1 MNKVE
6 LLSPAG
12 DLERAKIAIDFNA
25 NAVYCGGKAYSL
37 RARADNFDLTE
48 LKEIINYAH
57 KHKAKVYVVTN
68 ILCHNAFV
76 PGFVKYLKALA
87 KLNPDAYICADP
99 YIIST
104 IHKLYPKKQIHV
116 STQQSICNSKAALF
130 WKKQGASRI
139 ITAREIDFKN
149 IKLMCKRL
157 KGIIDVE
164 YFIHGAHCVGYS
176 GHCTMSNNF
185 ALRDAN
191 VGGCAQSCR
200 WKWVLM
206 DKNHKVI
213 SNKFIMSAKDIC
225 QVRNLPKLLES
236 GLVSFKIEGRMKSV
250 HYIATV
256 VNTYAHE
263 MKDYYAKKLTPSRIK
278 MYEKEVDKAANRET
292 SYAWFKGSPT
302 NKQMLY
308 GDENKKLNQN
318 FAFIIDKNL
327 KDGYYEIISK
337 NYFTTKNKFEVFGKN
352 HDLINIKISKI
363 IDVKL
368 NQEVKKVNRPMYHY
382 IIKTNNKKLQVGD
395 IGRIKKV

>member
-6 LLSPAG
+6 LLAPAG
-12 DLERAKIAIDFNA
+12 DLGRAKLAIDFNA
-25 NAVYCGGKAYSL
+25 DAVYCGGKLYSL

-48 LKEIINYAH
+48 LKQIIDYAH
-57 KHKAKVYVVTN
+57 NHKSKVYLVTN
-68 ILCHNAFV
+68 ILCHNEMV
-76 PGFVKYLKALA
+76 KGFTKYLKAVA
-87 KLNPDAYICADP
+87 KLNPDAFICADP

-104 IHKLYPKKQIHV
+104 IHKLYPKKEIHV

-139 ITAREIDFKN
+139 ITAREIDYQN

-200 WKWVLM
+200 WKWILM

-225 QVRNLPKLLES
+225 QVKNLPLLLKS
-236 GLVSFKIEGRMKSV
+236 GLASFKIEGRMKSM

-256 VNTYAHE
+256 VNVYAQE
-263 MKDYYAKKLTPSRIK
+263 MRDFYAKKLSAKRIE
-278 MYEKEVDKAANRET
+278 MYEKEIDKAANRPT
-292 SYAWFKGSPT
+292 SFAWFNGKPS

-308 GDENKKLNQN
+308 GNEEKKLNQN
-318 FAFIIDKNL
+318 FAFIIDKKSKN
-327 KDGYYEIISK
+327 GSYEIISK
-337 NYFTTKNKFEVFGKN
+337 NFFTTKNKFEVFGKN
-352 HDLINIKISKI
+352 HDLIHIKISKI
-363 IDVKL
+363 FDVKNNMNVL
-368 NQEVKKVNRPMYHY
+368 KVNRPMYRY
-382 IIKTNNKKLQVGD
+382 IISTNSNKLNVGD
-395 IGRIKKV
+395 IGRISI